1 VGAHTKLPVGDFGAK
16 KVVNGSFLSQTG
28 DTYAVYGHAL
38 SVDADCNLGALPL
51 LHAANTAYSG
61 RMHMS
66 VGGADGL
73 RQ

>member
-1 VGAHTKLPVGDFGAK
+1 VGAHTKLPVGDSGAN
-16 KVVNGSFLSQTG
+16 KVVSGSFSAQNGS
-28 DTYAVYGHAL
+28 TYAVYGHAL
-38 SVDADCNLGALPL
+38 SVDADCDLGALPL